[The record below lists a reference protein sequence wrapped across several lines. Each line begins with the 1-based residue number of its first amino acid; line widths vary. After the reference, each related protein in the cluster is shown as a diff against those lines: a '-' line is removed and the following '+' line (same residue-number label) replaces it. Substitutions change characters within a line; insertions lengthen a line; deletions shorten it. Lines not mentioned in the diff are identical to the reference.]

1 MRERRVS
8 PPPGKKKKNTPPQV
22 LAARKLAAEALGL
35 ECPPLPAKKKRR
47 PKVEPPRPAE
57 GQDSGKYPKTAFDF
71 NMDFYGKPVFGACA
85 CDGKTL
91 AVVQGET
98 VACYVLAD
106 LREIKLQRGV
116 GTVALEAKQDDD
128 EPLELCRSDMSSC
141 TSFEDAARELEA
153 YRKGKEPEKKKAKK
167 CDKCGK
173 PFPRGAGS
181 CVSCADKKKLLGRFL
196 GYAKGNVGL
205 LTLGGLFLLMT
216 SGVSVLLPRIQRI
229 LIDSYLSPPEGVTP
243 GGTDGLI
250 TVVLA
255 MAFCGLTLAAF
266 ACLRRILIAKAG
278 ARILVRIRKVLY
290 EKVQALSLSGLSKRS
305 AGDLITRLS
314 GDTEQIR
321 HFIVNIIPNLLQ
333 QSVTLVVVGAILFSR
348 NWWLTLAVIAPAPLM
363 VLLFMTVNKITRRMY
378 HRQWQLSSDAN
389 DMLHDVF
396 SGIREVKVFGTEEKE
411 QGRFSHKVE
420 RLAETQKKTELTW
433 NVTVPFSGFLLSFGE
448 FLVLFIVGSQIIN
461 GEATLGELTEFMTYV
476 ATLYEPIRW
485 FARIP
490 RMFSNTFI
498 SMTKVSEVLDEKEDM
513 QNGAIRQEIRGEVEF
528 KDASFGYNPP
538 DYVLKHLNLEIK
550 PGDFIGLVGR
560 SGVGKTTAI
569 NLIMRMYDINEGQLL
584 IDGEDVHSYDAAYF
598 RSQIGVVLQETYLF
612 NGTVY
617 SNLVYAKPGA
627 TYDEVVRAAKLAGAH
642 TFIMKLPDG
651 YNTYVGA
658 RGNTLS
664 GGEKQ
669 RIAIARAILRNPKL
683 LILDEA
689 TSSLDTETEKQI
701 QDALSALSK
710 GRTTVAIAHR
720 LSTLRNATKLAV
732 FEKGELE
739 ELGTH
744 EELMEKEG
752 RYYRLVM
759 AQREMNKMSGSATVE

>member
-1 MRERRVS
+1 MEPRRTP
-8 PPPGKKKKNTPPQV
+8 PPPGNKKKPTPPEV
-22 LAARKLAAEALGL
+22 LAVRKRAAEALGL
-35 ECPPLPAKKKRR
+35 ECPPEPAGKGRRRRKK
-47 PKVEPPRPAE
+47 PPVPPPRSEE
-57 GQDSGKYPKTAFDF
+57 GKHPKLAFDF
-71 NMDFYGKPVFGACA
+71 NLNFDGKAVFGACA

-91 AVVQGET
+91 AVVQGEALT
-98 VACYVLAD
+98 CYALAD
-106 LREIKLQRGV
+106 LEEIKLQRGV
-116 GTVALEAKQDDD
+116 GTVALEAKTDG
-128 EPLELCRSDMSSC
+128 ESLELCRSDMSNC
-141 TSFEDAARELEA
+141 VAFEEAARHLESF
-153 YRKGKEPEKKKAKK
+153 RKGKEPEKPKPKK
-167 CDKCGK
+167 CPKCGK
-173 PFPRGAGS
+173 PFPRGAQT
-181 CVSCADKKKLLGRFL
+181 CVRCTDKKKLLGRFF

-205 LTLGGLFLLMT
+205 LAAGGIFLLLT
-216 SGVSVLLPRIQRI
+216 SGVSVLLPRLQR
-229 LIDSYLSPPEGVTP
+229 LMIDAYLSPPEGVAP

-250 TVVLA
+250 AVVLA
-255 MAFCGLTLAAF
+255 MALCGLGLAAF

-305 AGDLITRLS
+305 AGELITRLS

-321 HFIVNIIPNLLQ
+321 HFIVNIVPNLLQ
-333 QSVTLVVVGAILFSR
+333 QAVTLVAVGALLLSR
-348 NWWLTLAVIAPAPLM
+348 NWWLTLVVIAPAPLM
-363 VLLFMTVNKITRRMY
+363 VLLFMTVNRITRRMY

-396 SGIREVKVFGTEEKE
+396 SGIREVKVFGTEERE
-411 QGRFSHKVE
+411 HRRFSRMVE
-420 RLAETQKKTELTW
+420 RLAENQKKTELTW
-433 NVTVPFSGFLLSFGE
+433 NTTVPFSGFLLGFGE
-448 FLVLFIVGSQIIN
+448 FLVLFIVGSQVIS
-461 GEATLGELTEFMTYV
+461 GDASLGELTEFMTYV
-476 ATLYEPIRW
+476 AILYEPIRW

-498 SMTKVSEVLDEKEDM
+498 SMTKVAEVLDEKDDM
-513 QNGAIRQEIRGEVEF
+513 QDGALQKEIRGEVEF
-528 KDASFGYNPP
+528 KDASFGYEPP
-538 DYVLKHLNLEIK
+538 DYVLKHLSLQIK

-569 NLIMRMYDINEGQLL
+569 NLIMRMYDINEGELL
-584 IDGEDVHSYDAAYF
+584 IDGEDIRKYDAAAF

-617 SNLVYAKPGA
+617 SNLAYAKPDA
-627 TYDEVVRAAKLAGAH
+627 TRDQVVRAAKLAGAH

-744 EELMEKEG
+744 EELMAKEG

-759 AQREMNKMSGSATVE
+759 AQREMNKMSN

>member
-1 MRERRVS
+1 M
-8 PPPGKKKKNTPPQV
+8 PPPGAKQKIITHPQV
-22 LAARKLAAEALGL
+22 LAARKLAAETLGL
-35 ECPPLPAKKKRR
+35 ECPPDPTDRKKRR
-47 PKVEPPRPAE
+47 GKKPAFPPPHADTFVSE
-57 GQDSGKYPKTAFDF
+57 EQDEKYPKVAFDF
-71 NMDFYGKPVFGACA
+71 NLSFEGKEIYGACA

-91 AVVQGET
+91 AVIQGDSVT
-98 VACYVLAD
+98 CYTLAD
-106 LREIKLQRGV
+106 MEEIRLQRGV
-116 GTVALEAKQDDD
+116 GTVALETKQDG
-128 EPLELCRSDMSSC
+128 EALELCRSDMRNC
-141 TSFEDAARELEA
+141 VAFEEAVRQLEA
-153 YRKGKEPEKKKAKK
+153 YRKGKTPEKAKPKK
-167 CDKCGK
+167 CPKCGK
-173 PFPRGAGS
+173 PFPRGAQT
-181 CVSCADKKKLLGRFL
+181 CVSCTDKRKLLGRFM
-196 GYAKGNVGL
+196 GYAKGNMGL
-205 LTLGGLFLLMT
+205 LAAGGVFLLLT
-216 SGVSVLLPRIQRI
+216 SGVSVLLPRIQRYM
-229 LIDSYLSPPEGVTP
+229 IDNYLSPAPDVTP

-250 TVVLA
+250 AVVLA
-255 MAFCGLTLAAF
+255 MALCGLTLAAF
-266 ACLRRILIAKAG
+266 ACLRRILVAKAG
-278 ARILVRIRKVLY
+278 ARILVRIRRVLY
-290 EKVQALSLSGLSKRS
+290 EKIQSLSLSGLSKRS
-305 AGDLITRLS
+305 AGELITRLS
-314 GDTEQIR
+314 NDTEQLR
-321 HFIVNIIPNLLQ
+321 HFIVNIVPSLLQ
-333 QSVTLVVVGAILFSR
+333 QTVTLVAVGAILLYR
-348 NWWLTLAVIAPAPLM
+348 NWWLTLAVIAPAPLL
-363 VLLFMTVNKITRRMY
+363 VALFMAVNKITRRAY

-389 DMLHDVF
+389 NMLHDVF
-396 SGIREVKVFGTEEKE
+396 SGIREVKVFGTEQREHD
-411 QGRFSHKVE
+411 RFAKMAE
-420 RLAETQKKTELTW
+420 RLAETSKRNELTW
-433 NVTVPFSGFLLSFGE
+433 NMTVPFSGFLLGFGE
-448 FLVLFIVGSQIIN
+448 FLVLFIVGSQVIN
-461 GEATLGELTEFMTYV
+461 GQATLGELTEFMSYV

-485 FARIP
+485 FARVP

-498 SMTKVSEVLDEKEDM
+498 SMTKVAEVLDEKEDM
-513 QNGAIRQEIRGEVEF
+513 QDGAIQKDLQGQVEF

-538 DYVLKHLNLEIK
+538 DYILKHLNLKIQ

-569 NLIMRMYDINEGQLL
+569 NLIMRMYDINEGELL
-584 IDGEDVHSYDAAYF
+584 IDGEDIRKYDAASF
-598 RSQIGVVLQETYLF
+598 RAQIGVVLQETYLF

-617 SNLVYAKPGA
+617 SNLAYAKPDA
-627 TYDEVVRAAKLAGAH
+627 TRDEVLRAAKLAGAH

-744 EELMEKEG
+744 EELMAKEG

-759 AQREMNKMSGSATVE
+759 AQREMNKMSK